1 MRSDDPA
8 QWQLTPT
15 EAVALQRHLAS
26 RVLTDDRVGTIRRV
40 AGIDAGFPS
49 RGKLTRV
56 AVVVMS
62 FPELEVLEDVVVER
76 PTRFPYIPGLL
87 SFREVPVMLDALA
100 RLAVEPDIVLCDGHG
115 LAHPRRIGSACHLG
129 LAAGIPTVG
138 VAKSCLVGRF
148 DDPGERRGDWS
159 PLEHRR
165 ECIGAVLR
173 TRAKVRPVFV
183 SSGHCVSL
191 TSAVDL
197 VLDCAPRFRLP
208 EPIRAAD
215 KLASS

>member
-1 MRSDDPA
+1 MRSDDPR
-8 QWQLTPT
+8 QWQLSPK
-15 EAVALQRHLAS
+15 EAVALQRHLAP
-26 RVLTDDRVGTIRRV
+26 RVLTDDRFGTIRRV

-49 RGKLTRV
+49 SGMLTRV

-62 FPELEVLEDVVVER
+62 FPELEVLEDVVIER
-76 PTRFPYIPGLL
+76 STRFPYVPGLL
-87 SFREVPVMLDALA
+87 SFREVPVMLDALS

-138 VAKSCLVGRF
+138 VAKSCLVGCF

-159 PLEHRR
+159 PLEHRA

-173 TRAKVRPVFV
+173 TRSKVRPVFV
-183 SSGHCVSL
+183 SSGHRVSL
-191 TSAVDL
+191 TSAIDL

>member
-8 QWQLTPT
+8 QWRLTPT

-76 PTRFPYIPGLL
+76 PTLFPYIPGLL

-138 VAKSCLVGRF
+138 VAKS
-148 DDPGERRGDWS
+148 
-159 PLEHRR
+159 
-165 ECIGAVLR
+165 
-173 TRAKVRPVFV
+173 
-183 SSGHCVSL
+183 
-191 TSAVDL
+191 
-197 VLDCAPRFRLP
+197 
-208 EPIRAAD
+208 
-215 KLASS
+215 